1 MEFAAITAHLAGIVA
16 AVREPR
22 KSATAGPVAM
32 QPAAI
37 TVPALHASDAAG
49 VIVRYVAAEAAY
61 GMPQVVA
68 VGGAFSTFVVT
79 REAAIE
85 DAHQCT
91 TCHEHRNIPLITWI
105 ESELFLRVPLTH
117 PL

>member
-1 MEFAAITAHLAGIVA
+1 MAGIVA

-22 KSATAGPVAM
+22 EFATAGPVAM
-32 QPAAI
+32 QPAAT
-37 TVPALHASDAAG
+37 TVPALHASDAAR

-61 GMPQVVA
+61 GMIQVAV

-79 REAAIE
+79 LEAAIE

-91 TCHEHRNIPLITWI
+91 TCREG
-105 ESELFLRVPLTH
+105 
-117 PL
+117 